1 MNETIRKPTI
11 HRLCFATALVAIVLA
26 VGCGAET
33 PADPSSNSPSESK
46 DETSAEASTDGATRT
61 PAEAAMETP
70 DADAPQMVVHHDPN
84 CGCCGKWI
92 EHMEQHG
99 FAVQSVLETD
109 MNVVK
114 RDLGVPENLPSC
126 HTATVDGYV
135 IEGHVPAADVQR
147 LLAERP
153 DAKGLSVPGMPLGS
167 PGMEYNNQ
175 RQAYDVVLFDESGDQ
190 SVFNHYP
197 ERTD

>member
-1 MNETIRKPTI
+1 MFEAIKKCTNRT
-11 HRLCFATALVAIVLA
+11 LYFAGAVFAIALVA
-26 VGCGAET
+26 GCADTPSDSTSDTSTATSSGTTTDIQAEMT
-33 PADPSSNSPSESK
+33 PEPSK
-46 DETSAEASTDGATRT
+46 AQ
-61 PAEAAMETP
+61 
-70 DADAPQMVVHHDPN
+70 APQMVVHHDPN

-92 EHMEQHG
+92 EHMAQHG

-109 MNVVK
+109 MNAVK
-114 RDLGVPENLPSC
+114 RELGVPENLPSC
-126 HTATVDGYV
+126 HTATVDGYI
-135 IEGHVPAADVQR
+135 IEGHVPAADVRR

-175 RQAYDVVLFDESGDQ
+175 RQAYNVVVFDESGDQ